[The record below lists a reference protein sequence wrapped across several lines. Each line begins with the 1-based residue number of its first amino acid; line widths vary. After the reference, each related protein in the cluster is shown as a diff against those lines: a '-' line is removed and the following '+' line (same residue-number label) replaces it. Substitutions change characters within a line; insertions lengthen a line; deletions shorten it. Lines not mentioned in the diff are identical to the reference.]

1 MTGRK
6 LYCSELVSI
15 GAPLGG
21 RSDLHVL
28 KALLQ
33 RRLPP
38 PAFLSFLL
46 LLILSFLFCFAFS
59 HALFLASFMRPGDLK
74 ITVSRR
80 FENWVV
86 FTRVR
91 RGVEST
97 AGLAIQTWMK
107 THKLT
112 DLLFPRPQPNFFIPV
127 SFIVLR
133 TWLSASFDVGST
145 NVSVPVK
152 GGEKVTKGREI
163 DRKIHAFFALGG
175 SKAVL

>member
-1 MTGRK
+1 MLRVGIDRGPSWRALRPAHIEGTFATPA
-6 LYCSELVSI
+6 SS
-15 GAPLGG
+15 PL
-21 RSDLHVL
+21 SS
-28 KALLQ
+28 
-33 RRLPP
+33 PFFFFF
-38 PAFLSFLL
+38 FLS
-46 LLILSFLFCFAFS
+46 CFAFS

-86 FTRVR
+86 FTRALLTRVR
-91 RGVEST
+91 QGVEST
-97 AGLAIQTWMK
+97 VGLTIQTWMK

-112 DLLFPRPQPNFFIPV
+112 DLLFPRPQTNFFIPV

-133 TWLSASFDVGST
+133 TWLSAIFDVGST

-152 GGEKVTKGREI
+152 GGEKVTKEREI
-163 DRKIHAFFALGG
+163 DRKIHAFPALGG

>member
-1 MTGRK
+1 
-6 LYCSELVSI
+6 
-15 GAPLGG
+15 
-21 RSDLHVL
+21 
-28 KALLQ
+28 
-33 RRLPP
+33 
-38 PAFLSFLL
+38 
-46 LLILSFLFCFAFS
+46 
-59 HALFLASFMRPGDLK
+59 MRPGDLK

-86 FTRVR
+86 FTDRFLHECGR
-91 RGVEST
+91 ESNQQWALT
-97 AGLAIQTWMK
+97 IQTWMK

-112 DLLFPRPQPNFFIPV
+112 DLLFPRPQTNFLIPV

-133 TWLSASFDVGST
+133 TWLSVIFDVGLT

-163 DRKIHAFFALGG
+163 DRKMHAFPALGG